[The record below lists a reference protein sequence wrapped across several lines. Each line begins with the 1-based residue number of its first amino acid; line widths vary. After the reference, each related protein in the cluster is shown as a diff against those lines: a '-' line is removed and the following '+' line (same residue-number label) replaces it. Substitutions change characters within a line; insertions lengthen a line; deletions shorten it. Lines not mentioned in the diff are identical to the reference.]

1 MKALYNPPAGVIQLT
16 YNVSNELV
24 QELRRFSTIAGNQRI
39 VRIKLS
45 KQSDKY
51 YKLFMEHATDIAIA
65 NFKND
70 RIHVYLKVLAID
82 RVFNTELGCHY
93 KLYVRVLEEL
103 PK

>member
-1 MKALYNPPAGVIQLT
+1 MKPLYNPPAGVIQLS
-16 YNVSNELV
+16 YNISSKLV
-24 QELRRFSTIAGNQRI
+24 QELHKFSTIAGNQRI

-45 KQSDKY
+45 KQSDRC
-51 YKLFMEHATDIAIA
+51 YKLFMEHNTDIAIA

-70 RIHVYLKVLAID
+70 RTHVYLKVLAID
-82 RVFNTELGCHY
+82 RVFNPELGCHY